1 MMGMLVKVWIKLW
14 SVLIIYLLFYLL
26 MRHAQKRGDIS
37 GTT

>member
-1 MMGMLVKVWIKLW
+1 MMGMLGKVWIKLW
-14 SVLIIYLLFYLL
+14 SVLIKYLLFYLL